1 MSNTTTYRLLGR
13 SGLRVSPMCLGTG
26 TFGQAWGPGWTVE
39 KPVARKIFDAYLDAG
54 CNFLDT
60 ANGYQKGESE
70 AWVGEFIRDRGE
82 RDRLVVATKFS
93 FGTREGDPNA
103 GGNGRKNVL
112 AACDASLSRLGL
124 DYIDLYWLHVWD
136 QHTPVEE
143 VMSTLHRLVQS
154 GKVRYVGLSN
164 VPGWYVGR
172 AQTLAEWHGWERLAA
187 LQVEYSLITR
197 ETEFEYVP
205 AARALGLGLCPWSP
219 LANGVLTGKYRKTA
233 EGKLAGDG
241 RLGSG
246 WATGVN
252 SDLRERNQR
261 IVEVVVRVA
270 EQVGRT
276 PAQVALAWVTNRPGV
291 ASTIIGA
298 TRPEQVQDNL
308 AALDLTLPA
317 DALRA
322 LDEVSAMPL
331 QYPQGFFAPAMQEA
345 VNNGTKLTAVW
356 P

>member
-1 MSNTTTYRLLGR
+1 MSDMTTYRLLGR
-13 SGLRVSPMCLGTG
+13 SGLRVSPMSLGTG
-26 TFGQAWGPGWTVE
+26 TFGQAWGPGWTAE
-39 KPVARKIFDAYLDAG
+39 KAASRKIFDTYVEAG
-54 CNFLDT
+54 GNFIDT

-70 AWVGEFIRDRGE
+70 QWVGEFIRERGD

-103 GGNGRKNVL
+103 GGNGRKNII
-112 AACDASLSRLGL
+112 AACDASLKRLQL

-136 QHTPVEE
+136 QHTPIEE
-143 VMSTLHRLVQS
+143 VMHTLDRLVQS
-154 GKVRYVGLSN
+154 GKVRYIGLSN

-187 LQVEYSLITR
+187 LQVEYSLVTR

-219 LANGVLTGKYRKTA
+219 LANGVLTGKYRKSA
-233 EGKLAGDG
+233 DGKIAGDG
-241 RLGSG
+241 RLAAAA

-252 SDLRERNQR
+252 SDLRDRNQR

-270 EQVGRT
+270 EKVGRT
-276 PAQVALAWVTNRPGV
+276 PAQVALNWVTNRPGV

-298 TRPEQVQDNL
+298 TRPEQVTDNL
-308 AALDLTLPA
+308 GALAFALPE
-317 DALRA
+317 DALRE

-331 QYPQGFFAPAMQEA
+331 QYPQGFFAPAMQDA
-345 VNNGTKLTAVW
+345 INNGAKLQAVW
-356 P
+356 

>member
-1 MSNTTTYRLLGR
+1 MSDLTTYRLLGR

-26 TFGQAWGPGWTVE
+26 TFGQAWGPGWSAE
-39 KPVARKIFDAYLDAG
+39 KATAKKIFDTYLEAG
-54 CNFLDT
+54 GNFIDT

-70 AWVGEFIRDRGE
+70 VWTGEFIRDRGE
-82 RDRLVVATKFS
+82 RDRLVVATKFA
-93 FGTREGDPNA
+93 FGTRDGDPNA
-103 GGNGRKNVL
+103 GGNGRKNIV
-112 AACDASLSRLGL
+112 AACDASLKRLQL

-136 QHTPVEE
+136 QHTPIEE
-143 VMSTLHRLVQS
+143 VMLTLDRLVQS
-154 GKVRYVGLSN
+154 GKVRYIGLSN

-172 AQTLAEWHGWERLAA
+172 AQTLAEWHGWERIAA

-205 AARALGLGLCPWSP
+205 AARELGLGLCPWSP

-233 EGKLAGDG
+233 DGKVAGDG
-241 RLGSG
+241 RLAAAT

-252 SDLRERNQR
+252 SDLRDRNQR

-270 EQVGRT
+270 EQLGKT
-276 PAQVALAWVTNRPGV
+276 PAQIALSWVTNRPGV

-298 TRPEQVQDNL
+298 TRPEQVTDNL
-308 AALDLTLPA
+308 GALEVVLPA
-317 DALRA
+317 EALRE

-331 QYPQGFFAPAMQEA
+331 QYPQGFFTAAMQEA
-345 VNNGTKLTAVW
+345 VNNGTKLKPVW
-356 P
+356 